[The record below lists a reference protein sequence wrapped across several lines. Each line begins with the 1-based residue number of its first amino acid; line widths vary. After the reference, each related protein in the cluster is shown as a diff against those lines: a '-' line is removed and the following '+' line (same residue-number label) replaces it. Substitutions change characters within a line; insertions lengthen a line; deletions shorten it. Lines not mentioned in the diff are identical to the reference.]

1 MTDLH
6 THILP
11 GMDDGAQTVQDALA
25 MLHEEAQQGV
35 DTVALT
41 PHFSIKDET
50 IAEFLARR
58 EKAHRRLM
66 KELDG
71 KIYPK
76 LVMGAEV
83 AWAQGMPDWPE
94 LEALCYEG
102 TKILLVELPVTPWT
116 HEMFRQLYSLEGRR
130 GILPMIAH
138 VERYLHCQEKRS
150 IERLLD
156 MGYPV
161 QVSVEALLHMF
172 SRRKALELLVNYD
185 ALPISDC
192 HDISRRKPNMGA
204 ALKMIE
210 KKLGRHMAWDIASL
224 TDDALMD

>member
-11 GMDDGAQTVQDALA
+11 GMDDGAQSVEDALA
-25 MLHEEAQQGV
+25 MLHMEAQQGV

-50 IAEFLARR
+50 IPEFLARR
-58 EKAHRRLM
+58 EGAWELLC
-66 KELDG
+66 KELEG
-71 KIYPK
+71 RKHPK
-76 LVMGAEV
+76 LLMGAEV
-83 AWAQGMPDWPE
+83 AWAQGIVDWPD
-94 LEALCYEG
+94 LESLCYEG

-130 GILPMIAH
+130 GIVPMIAH
-138 VERYLHCQEKRS
+138 VERYIHCQEKRS

-161 QVSVEALLHMF
+161 QVSAGALEYLF
-172 SRRKALELLVNYD
+172 SRRKALNLLINYD
-185 ALPISDC
+185 GLLISDC
-192 HDISRRKPNMGA
+192 HNVLDRPPNLGDGLRR
-204 ALKMIE
+204 LE
-210 KKLGRHMAWDIASL
+210 KKLGRQTAWDIASL
-224 TDDALMD
+224 TDDILTD